1 MVSFL
6 SNQKL
11 LDIPGKRG
19 YNNTDLPLFC
29 GWLSVSLAGV
39 VAGEGFSFIGQ
50 SSSCW
55 KTALCCA
62 CERVEGYSSSVSA
75 GTNSSPEKS

>member
-1 MVSFL
+1 MVNFL

-11 LDIPGKRG
+11 LDIPEKRG
-19 YNNTDLPLFC
+19 YNNNDLPLC
-29 GWLSVSLAGV
+29 VGVLSGSLAGV

-50 SSSCW
+50 FSSCW

-62 CERVEGYSSSVSA
+62 CERVEGYSSA